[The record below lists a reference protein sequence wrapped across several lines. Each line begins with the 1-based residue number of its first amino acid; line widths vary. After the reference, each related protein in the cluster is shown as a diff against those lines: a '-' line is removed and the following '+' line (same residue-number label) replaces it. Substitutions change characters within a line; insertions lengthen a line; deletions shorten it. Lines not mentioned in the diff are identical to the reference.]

1 MDTIELDDRTRQRLA
16 SVRSADSADA
26 QARMDRARADA
37 PKPKAPSAGKP
48 AAPQKPAVKPGKPGL
63 ISQTGWSTVP
73 LAAIGSSIDSLQRPT
88 EDYYNRLGLDPGNA
102 GRNGF
107 KDMAV
112 RAPGVISDLG
122 AAVLDIGV
130 APVNFVRKFAGAEP
144 IPTFREILQQN
155 DRPAAPQPQP
165 QQQGIGERQ
174 APVQPQR
181 NQGAPAATAPP
192 VAAPQQVAP
201 PAAGQP
207 QQGGVFRDGNRFSDQ
222 QIGAAFDPQ
231 QSASGGFAQATPNP
245 LEPSMTE
252 RLNRFTANGQANRAM
267 QAARSRESNAAS
279 LNAARAGTEAA
290 QRDET
295 ISDLRGIVD
304 NRGRGAP
311 ARMRREAMSELA
323 RLTGAPSG
331 IGQGVGGPTVADEAT
346 IGAAAQGVQSAGAAQ
361 DEELIAARFDNRQ
374 RQSQQEI
381 LANLAN
387 IGELPPDQ
395 QRVAIDAALAAQG
408 SKSRGGIDSPYRLQN
423 IPGGSMTDPDRAVRF
438 NQQTGEYDFI
448 DGGAVGSAGGARPS
462 LDQFIAAAKADPRY
476 RGVSDDMI
484 AARYES
490 LYGK

>member
-16 SVRSADSADA
+16 SARSADSADA
-26 QARMDRARADA
+26 QARMDKTRANA
-37 PKPKAPSAGKP
+37 PKPKPPSAGKP
-48 AAPQKPAVKPGKPGL
+48 AAAQKPAVKPGKPGL
-63 ISQTGWSTVP
+63 ISQTGWSAVP

-88 EDYYNRLGLDPGNA
+88 EDYYNRFGLDPNDV

-130 APVNFVRKFAGAEP
+130 APVNFARKFAGAQP

-155 DRPAAPQPQP
+155 DRPAAPQPQ
-165 QQQGIGERQ
+165 GIGARPPTPTAQ
-174 APVQPQR
+174 PPQNQSAP
-181 NQGAPAATAPP
+181 APAATAPS

-252 RLNRFTANGQANRAM
+252 RLNRFTANGQVNRAM

-346 IGAAAQGVQSAGAAQ
+346 IGAAAQGVQSAGAIQ

-381 LANLAN
+381 LGNLAN

-423 IPGGSMTDPDRAVRF
+423 IPGGSVTDPDRAVRF

-476 RGVSDDMI
+476 RGVSDEMI